1 MDILLS
7 IIAFLL
13 GLLGLVGCI
22 VPVIP
27 GALLSYMGV
36 LCAFFTSYSQL
47 GSGTLWVW
55 ALVCILVTLADYFLP
70 AWMTKRFGGTRSGA
84 IGATIGVFVGFF
96 LFPPFGVILGPFMG
110 AVLGE
115 LLHDKSDAGKAVV
128 VGFGS
133 FLAFIFGTGL
143 KLVASVGIFVH
154 IVADTWPAI
163 RTWFTTLFA

>member
-7 IIAFLL
+7 LVAFVL
-13 GLLGLVGCI
+13 GLLGIVGCI
-22 VPVIP
+22 IPAIP
-27 GALLSYMGV
+27 GALLSYLGL

-47 GSGTLWVW
+47 GSGALWIW
-55 ALVCILVTLADYFLP
+55 ALICVAVTLADYFLP

-96 LFPPFGVILGPFMG
+96 LFPPFGIILGPFMG

-115 LLHDKSDAGKAVV
+115 LHHDKKDAGKAIV

-154 IVADTWPAI
+154 VVADTWPAI
-163 RTWFTTLFA
+163 RAWGAALFT